1 MPPQIIKINGIGIDL
16 QKLRL
21 DNQIKLMAS
30 RAIGD
35 GTINRCFGEI
45 LESNL
50 MKVPKE
56 KRAEVA
62 SAVCVVALEL
72 GQREFAL
79 RHAPDIDSVDRS
91 DMDILV
97 ESAKKLC
104 HTESE
109 VDLVSLLSTTPL
121 TARGELYARPGQLLR
136 IDFSDGKKA
145 FCKSRNARQEET
157 GYKLL
162 EISGLPS
169 CRSKCIDDW
178 VVIAGAPGRGVFDHF
193 LLPLGDTPNTEGE
206 YTEVFKRIVAISAFD
221 YVFGML
227 DRNEGG
233 TVFGKNTTVTAVDH
247 EYLFAYYP
255 IPAQGR
261 NILNQRIYLGQ
272 LGLNE
277 ELVRSD
283 AALDQNLE
291 YASDFFDSVERNIG
305 IVADVVTE
313 HIARVP
319 IVDCTIFDVRL
330 SPKILEAV
338 INRIKGGIV
347 NFRNVLQDE
356 MKTTRELGMFQ
367 CPE

>member
-1 MPPQIIKINGIGIDL
+1 MAPRIINVNGIGIDL

-21 DNQIKLMAS
+21 DNQIKLMAAQ
-30 RAIGD
+30 AIQD
-35 GTINRCFGEI
+35 GSINRFFGEI

-50 MKVPKE
+50 MKAPKE
-56 KRAEVA
+56 RRAEIA

-91 DMDILV
+91 SLDILV

-104 HTESE
+104 CTESE
-109 VDLVSLLSTTPL
+109 VELISLLSTTPL
-121 TARGELYARPGQLLR
+121 TARGQLYARPGQLLR

-169 CRSKCIDDW
+169 CRSECIDDW
-178 VVIAGAPGRGVFDHF
+178 IVIAGAPGRGVFDHF
-193 LLPLGDTPNTEGE
+193 VLPLSDTPDTKQE
-206 YTEVFKRIVAISAFD
+206 YTEIFKRIIAITAFD

-233 TVFGKNTTVTAVDH
+233 IVFGKNTPVTAVDH
-247 EYLFAYYP
+247 EYLFSYYP

-261 NILNQRIYLGQ
+261 NMFNQRIYLRQ
-272 LGLNE
+272 LGLDE
-277 ELVRSD
+277 ELFRD
-283 AALDQNLE
+283 DRAIDKHLE
-291 YASDFFDSVERNIG
+291 YASDFFEQAEKNRLI
-305 IVADVVTE
+305 IADVFSE
-313 HIARVP
+313 HVARVHF
-319 IVDCTIFDVRL
+319 VDCTIFDVEL
-330 SPKILEAV
+330 SPETIGIIAS
-338 INRIKGGIV
+338 RISGGV
-347 NFRNVLQDE
+347 VGFRNTMLDE
-356 MKTTRELGMFQ
+356 MKITRELGMFQ